1 MSEIAHSEKT
11 HADIIQ
17 FVRSLY
23 GESGPI
29 PLHAPIFLG
38 REKEYLA
45 ECVESTFV
53 SSVGPF
59 VTRFEELLARYCE
72 TAHAVAV
79 VNGTAALFLA
89 FKLAG
94 VEPND
99 IVITQSLSFAA
110 TANAIV
116 HAGGRPAFVDID
128 ADTLSMSPDHLREFL
143 ATQTAE
149 SDTGVLRLKKTGQAI
164 RAVAPMHTFG
174 RIGRIEEIAKLCAEY
189 ELPLIEDAA
198 EALGSR
204 RNGRSAG
211 AWGRASVLSF
221 NGNKTL
227 TTGGG
232 GAILTNDA
240 QFAAR
245 ARHLST
251 TAKVAHPYEFMHDE
265 VGYNLRMP
273 NLNAALGVAQ
283 LEYMDALVAVHRET
297 AERYAEFFQGRAGVR
312 FIKDPPE
319 AESNCWLNAV
329 QFSSGAER
337 TAFLERATAAG
348 VMARAVW
355 KPLHLLPMFSA
366 DPRGPLLETER
377 AYETVVNL
385 PSSPPARRLSQ
396 RLEALRAGG
405 VQA

>member
-1 MSEIAHSEKT
+1 MSEDRFNPAHDEIIA
-11 HADIIQ
+11 
-17 FVRSLY
+17 FVRKLY
-23 GESGPI
+23 GAAGPI
-29 PLHAPIFLG
+29 PLHAPVFVG

-45 ECVESTFV
+45 ECVDSTFV

-59 VTRFEELLARYCE
+59 VTRFEQMLAAYCE
-72 TAHAVAV
+72 CEHAVAV

-89 FKLAG
+89 FKVAG
-94 VEPND
+94 VEPGD
-99 IVITQSLSFAA
+99 LVITQSLSFAA
-110 TANAIV
+110 TANAIA
-116 HAGGRPAFVDID
+116 HAGGRPAFADID
-128 ADTLSMSPDHLREFL
+128 ADTLSLSPDSLLQFL
-143 ATQTAE
+143 ETQTGRDEA
-149 SDTGVLRLKKTGQAI
+149 GVLRLTRTDQRI

-174 RIGRIEEIAKLCAEY
+174 RIGRIDAVAKVCAAY

-204 RNGRSAG
+204 RYGRAAG

-251 TAKVAHPYEFMHDE
+251 TAKVAHPYEFKHDE
-265 VGYNLRMP
+265 VGYNLRLP

-283 LEYMDALVAVHRET
+283 LEYMDELIAVHRET
-297 AERYAEFFQGRAGVR
+297 AQRYADFFRNGSTAR
-312 FIKDPPE
+312 FIEELPE
-319 AESNCWLNAV
+319 ARSNCWLNAV
-329 QFSSGAER
+329 QFADEAER

-355 KPLHLLPMFSA
+355 QPLHRSPMYAA
-366 DPRGPLLETER
+366 DPRGPLPNTER
-377 AYETVVNL
+377 AYETIVNL
-385 PSSPPARRLSQ
+385 PSSAAPDRLAERLAARS
-396 RLEALRAGG
+396 AGSVRA
-405 VQA
+405 